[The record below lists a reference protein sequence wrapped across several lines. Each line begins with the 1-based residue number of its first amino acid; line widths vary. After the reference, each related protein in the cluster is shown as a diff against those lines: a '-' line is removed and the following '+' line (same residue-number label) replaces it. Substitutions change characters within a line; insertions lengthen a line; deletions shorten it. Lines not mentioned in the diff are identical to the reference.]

1 MEVKKLLERGKIM
14 KLCGLSNENAQYT
27 DNIVSI
33 EERSAEDGDVS
44 CICEVILGDSKGK
57 MLTVR
62 ETNLMEIPSPPPE
75 QVESLDEEF
84 CNLHKAF
91 HETRISERSS
101 DQREAINSIYKKAQ
115 DMLIDLPN
123 DCMLWDFHFQLSKL
137 FVLFVNLLCFDFIS
151 HITTAHYLG
160 LGGSAERLKCIQR
173 AIANP
178 IHLGEA
184 DDSDKMY
191 MIGNLADNFRSQDR
205 EKDAQTLFKY
215 IIDSNLIPA
224 DLYRFHLAN
233 SYMQTRE
240 YDEAGDILSSLYC
253 KRVFE
258 ARSEYLSFFEEQ
270 NRGVCFREAI
280 YRMLDHLN
288 EHYFD
293 LGQEHSKKGE
303 ALAAAGNQAGN

>member
-1 MEVKKLLERGKIM
+1 
-14 KLCGLSNENAQYT
+14 
-27 DNIVSI
+27 
-33 EERSAEDGDVS
+33 
-44 CICEVILGDSKGK
+44 
-57 MLTVR
+57 
-62 ETNLMEIPSPPPE
+62 
-75 QVESLDEEF
+75 
-84 CNLHKAF
+84 
-91 HETRISERSS
+91 
-101 DQREAINSIYKKAQ
+101 
-115 DMLIDLPN
+115 
-123 DCMLWDFHFQLSKL
+123 
-137 FVLFVNLLCFDFIS
+137 
-151 HITTAHYLG
+151 
-160 LGGSAERLKCIQR
+160 
-173 AIANP
+173 
-178 IHLGEA
+178 
-184 DDSDKMY
+184 